1 MRQMKKIKLM
11 EVLNKLLEGKLN
23 EEIDIDLCDEPKDD
37 KSEHDKTDEST
48 KDDKRKPDKID
59 ESTKDYKSEVDKVNN
74 ADEKDKIDTSKKI
87 TDKVEKD
94 EKTEVNKMSDIK
106 MFEDGWFDETSGNV
120 DLGKIKNPEALAAI
134 QLLTNKYKAEKEQRL
149 ISDTLNDTLKEYSL
163 NVSEDTLRKVLDTSG
178 VKIDKDGKVVGVKEA
193 IEALK
198 TSEPGFFKD
207 KEKESNPLNEGFNPV
222 EKKNTGNINSFSQA
236 FKLMDEVN
244 N

>member
-1 MRQMKKIKLM
+1 MAKMKLM
-11 EVLNKLLEGKLN
+11 EVLNKLLVGKLD
-23 EEIDIDLCDEPKDD
+23 EEIDIDLDDETKDD

-48 KDDKRKPDKID
+48 KEKEEDINKAN
-59 ESTKDYKSEVDKVNN
+59 SEEEKEKVDTSE
-74 ADEKDKIDTSKKI
+74 EKDDNIK
-87 TDKVEKD
+87 KD
-94 EKTEVNKMSDIK
+94 EKAEVNEMADIK
-106 MFEDGWFDETSGNV
+106 IFEDGWFDEASGSV
-120 DLGKIKNPEALAAI
+120 DLSKIKNPEALAAI

-163 NVSEDTLRKVLDTSG
+163 NVSDDTLRKVLDTSG

-222 EKKNTGNINSFSQA
+222 EKKNTENVNSFSQA
-236 FKLMDEVN
+236 FRLMDEIN

>member
-1 MRQMKKIKLM
+1 MAKMKLM
-11 EVLNKLLEGKLN
+11 EALNKLLAGKID
-23 EEIDIDLCDEPKDD
+23 EEIDIDLDDEAKDE
-37 KSEHDKTDEST
+37 KSEPDKTDEST
-48 KDDKRKPDKID
+48 KDD
-59 ESTKDYKSEVDKVNN
+59 ESEVEKVNNEEEKDKVNTS
-74 ADEKDKIDTSKKI
+74 EKT
-87 TDKVEKD
+87 TDKD
-94 EKTEVNKMSDIK
+94 EKAEVNEMADIK
-106 MFEDGWFDETSGNV
+106 IFEDGWFDEASGNV

-149 ISDTLNDTLKEYSL
+149 ISDSLNDTLKEYSL
-163 NVSEDTLRKVLDTSG
+163 AVSEDTLRKVLDTSG

-222 EKKNTGNINSFSQA
+222 EKKNTENVNSFSQA
-236 FKLMDEVN
+236 FRLMDEIN